1 MTYLQQIETLPAEI
15 IQDFRK
21 TGRSLAIPNELQ
33 QFIKEVDSVIQI
45 KETEKFDNISRIAR
59 ELMKL
64 HPSLTFRNARERVYD
79 AYNLFHV
86 NDSVSNDAWDNIY
99 ADKMEDLAKI
109 CIAQG
114 KEQIAYKA
122 FEKAHEYRTRAEN
135 RIKPEDLKAPVF
147 IISTKIKAEDLGFEK
162 ANLKEIAKNI
172 NNGEYLKMINSFDID
187 KDERKR
193 ILDDAQ
199 IIDAEI
205 IDEYE

>member
-21 TGRSLAIPNELQ
+21 TGKSLAIPKEIQ

-59 ELMKL
+59 ELMKIY
-64 HPSLTFRNARERVYD
+64 PGINYRVARERVYD

-109 CIAQG
+109 CIAKG
-114 KEQIAYKA
+114 KEQTALKA
-122 FEKAHEYRTRAEN
+122 FEKAYEYRTRAES
-135 RIKPEDLKAPVF
+135 RIRPEDLKAPVF
-147 IISTKIKAEDLGFEK
+147 IISMDIKPEDLGFEK
-162 ANLKEIAKNI
+162 SNLKEIARKANE
-172 NNGEYLKMINSFDID
+172 GKYLKMINSLDT
-187 KDERKR
+187 DETEKKR
-193 ILDDAQ
+193 LKIDAQ
-199 IIDAEI
+199 ITDAEI
-205 IDEYE
+205 IEEE